1 MLAQVKMKPTP
12 IFSDQTYLLLKQQQ
26 VLLLPILIPAL
37 SQKISLLVLSAKLMT
52 LVKNSIFFH
61 QLRAMTKIWL
71 WNLLMKKN
79 LQQLVVENQKKIG
92 LWRANHMVSWWIT
105 SLPIM
110 KKKNFYPTHLGFV
123 QKGLNNF
130 CFLLIG
136 NLILIVLITT
146 AVNFTCVALIYL
158 CKTLLSRCDE
168 EEIPICYYCK
178 MK

>member
-37 SQKISLLVLSAKLMT
+37 SQKISLLLSAKLMT

-79 LQQLVVENQKKIG
+79 LQQLVVENQKRIR

-105 SLPIM
+105 SLPII
-110 KKKNFYPTHLGFV
+110 KKIFFYPTHLGFILFSLY
-123 QKGLNNF
+123 KKKF
-130 CFLLIG
+130 KLIF
-136 NLILIVLITT
+136 V
-146 AVNFTCVALIYL
+146 
-158 CKTLLSRCDE
+158 LLS
-168 EEIPICYYCK
+168 
-178 MK
+178 

>member
-26 VLLLPILIPAL
+26 VLLLPILILPAL
-37 SQKISLLVLSAKLMT
+37 SQKISLLLSAKLMT

-110 KKKNFYPTHLGFV
+110 KKKNFYPTHLGFILFSLYKKKFILIFV
-123 QKGLNNF
+123 
-130 CFLLIG
+130 FLL
-136 NLILIVLITT
+136 
-146 AVNFTCVALIYL
+146 
-158 CKTLLSRCDE
+158 
-168 EEIPICYYCK
+168 
-178 MK
+178 